1 MRQKAQQ
8 MLDQIRQMRKKV
20 DEIRVEQ
27 LARKKIEEAG
37 I

>member
-1 MRQKAQQ
+1 MRQQAQE

-20 DEIRVEQ
+20 DEIRIEN